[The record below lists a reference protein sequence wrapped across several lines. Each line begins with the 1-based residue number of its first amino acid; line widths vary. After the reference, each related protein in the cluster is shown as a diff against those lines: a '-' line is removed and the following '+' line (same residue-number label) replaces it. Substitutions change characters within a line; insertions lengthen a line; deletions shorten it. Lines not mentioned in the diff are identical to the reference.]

1 MTRKSLIFQFPTRR
15 GYRYRLGMKVKAG
28 CLIILSLACLGISPA
43 TPAHATSWQDQMLNS
58 LNSIRADR
66 KLAPLTL
73 CRPLITASQKYA
85 NTLAQQNFLAHE
97 GKDGSTP
104 GERMQGAGYKWRNTR
119 TGSMVAENIAGG
131 QKSVLAVMT
140 SWRNSSGHFKNMVEP
155 KFTHVGF
162 GMAINPDSKY
172 KKYWVQNFG
181 FGATC

>member
-1 MTRKSLIFQFPTRR
+1 
-15 GYRYRLGMKVKAG
+15 MKLKAW
-28 CLIILSLACLGISPA
+28 CLIILSLVCLGLSPA
-43 TPAHATSWQDQMLNS
+43 TPAQAASWQEQMLNS
-58 LNSIRADR
+58 LNSIRADQ

-73 CRPLITASQKYA
+73 CRPLTTASQKYA
-85 NTLAQQNFLAHE
+85 NVLARQNFLAHE

-104 GERMQGAGYKWRNTR
+104 GKRMQSAGYRWMNTQ

-131 QKSVLAVMT
+131 QNSVSTVMK
-140 SWRNSSGHFKNMVEP
+140 SWRNSTGHYKNMVEP

-162 GMAINPDSKY
+162 GMAMNPNSKY

>member
-1 MTRKSLIFQFPTRR
+1 
-15 GYRYRLGMKVKAG
+15 
-28 CLIILSLACLGISPA
+28 
-43 TPAHATSWQDQMLNS
+43 MLNS
-58 LNSIRADR
+58 LNSIRADQ

-73 CRPLITASQKYA
+73 CRPLTTASQKYA
-85 NTLAQQNFLAHE
+85 NILARQNFLTHE

-104 GERMQGAGYKWRNTR
+104 GKRMQSAGYRWMNTQ

-131 QKSVLAVMT
+131 QNSVSAVMK
-140 SWRNSSGHFKNMVEP
+140 SWRNSIGHYKNMVEP

-162 GMAINPDSKY
+162 GMAMNPNSKY